1 MMRIGACIG
10 TVILLSFTAFGQ
22 STEKPPAFEIAD
34 VHSSAETLQPQ
45 MSGGTPRD
53 GRFEIRTATMVD
65 LIRTAYGVTA
75 EKVTGGPNWL
85 ASDRFDVIAKV
96 APGVTAEQAR
106 LMLRTLLADRFG
118 LKLHND
124 TKPLPVFV
132 LSLGKGKHKL
142 KESDGT
148 KNGCQGQPQQA
159 QPGVVPQQ
167 VVNCYNLTSAQIAEN
182 LRMMA
187 NAYLD
192 KTVIDETKLEGK
204 WDFELKWTGRGQL
217 AAAGADGISVFDAV
231 DKQLG
236 LKLEP
241 QQVASAVLTIDS
253 VNRKPT
259 DNLPGVAEAL
269 PPEKPEFEAADIKP
283 VEPGSPQGVGIR
295 YSLGG
300 RIDAIGSIRDFIV
313 MSMQLPPNLA
323 ADLIVGGPKSI
334 ETDRYQILAKTPST
348 GIGAPDRSGG
358 REIAPPIGVALM
370 MLRALL
376 EDRFKLK
383 THQEERQSTV
393 YAILPPKGDLKMKKA
408 DPSERA
414 GCSADQASI
423 PKTPGATMAYT
434 CVNTTMK
441 ELAKNIQQWAPAYF
455 DHPAVDASGLEG
467 GWNFT
472 LAWTGRGVLEGG
484 GGNRGGDGAP
494 AGGGGGAALDPTGG
508 LSVFQAIER
517 QLGLK
522 VEKGTHA
529 LTVTVID
536 HIEPK
541 PTEQ

>member
-1 MMRIGACIG
+1 MNMKRTISCIG
-10 TVILLSFTAFGQ
+10 TVVLLSFTAFGQ
-22 STEKPPAFEIAD
+22 STEKPPAFEMAVVQDSAD
-34 VHSSAETLQPQ
+34 TLQPQ
-45 MSGGTPRD
+45 MSGGTPRN
-53 GRFEIRTATMVD
+53 GRFEIRTATMTD
-65 LIRTAYGVTA
+65 LIRLAYGVTE

-85 ASDRFDVIAKV
+85 ATDRFDVTAKV
-96 APGVTAEQAR
+96 PADVTTEQAR
-106 LMLRTLLADRFG
+106 LMLRPLLADRFG

-132 LSLGKGKHKL
+132 LSLGRGQHKL
-142 KESDGT
+142 KQSDGT
-148 KNGCQGQPQQA
+148 RNGCQGQPQQP
-159 QPGVVPQQ
+159 QPGVVPLQ
-167 VVNCYNLTSAQIAEN
+167 VVNCYNLTSAEIAEN

-192 KTVIDETKLEGK
+192 KTVVDQTKLEGK
-204 WDFELKWTGRGQL
+204 WDFELRWTGRAQL

-236 LKLEP
+236 LKLES
-241 QQVASAVLTIDS
+241 QQVATAVVTIDS
-253 VNRKPT
+253 INRRPT
-259 DNLPGVAEAL
+259 DNLPAAVAAL

-295 YSLGG
+295 YSPGG
-300 RIDAIGSIRDFIV
+300 RIDAVGSIRDFIGL
-313 MSMQLPPNLA
+313 SMQLPPNLVA
-323 ADLIVGGPKSI
+323 SLIVGGPKFI

-358 REIAPPIGVALM
+358 REIAPPIGIALM
-370 MLRALL
+370 MLHALL

-383 THQEERQSTV
+383 THQEERQATV
-393 YAILPPKGDLKMKKA
+393 YAILPPKGELKMTKA

-414 GCSADQASI
+414 GCRADREAV
-423 PKTPGATMAYT
+423 PATPGATAAYT

-455 DHPAVDASGLEG
+455 DHPGVDASGLEG

-472 LAWTGRGVLEGG
+472 VAWTGRNVLEGG
-484 GGNRGGDGAP
+484 GGRGTTPAP
-494 AGGGGGAALDPTGG
+494 AGDGGAALEPTGG
-508 LSVFQAIER
+508 LNVFQAIER

-536 HIEPK
+536 HVEQK
-541 PTEQ
+541 PTN

>member
-1 MMRIGACIG
+1 MNMMRISACIG
-10 TVILLSFTAFGQ
+10 TVMLLSFTAFGQ
-22 STEKPPAFEIAD
+22 STEKPAAFEMAVVQTSAD
-34 VHSSAETLQPQ
+34 TLQPQ
-45 MSGGTPRD
+45 MSGGTPRN

-65 LIRTAYGVTA
+65 LIRTAYGVTD
-75 EKVTGGPNWL
+75 EKITGGPNWL
-85 ASDRFDVIAKV
+85 ASDRFDVIAK
-96 APGVTAEQAR
+96 APPDVTTEQAR

-132 LSLGKGKHKL
+132 LSLGRGTHKL
-142 KESDGT
+142 KQSDGSR
-148 KNGCQGQPQQA
+148 NGCQGQPQQP
-159 QPGVVPQQ
+159 QPGVVPLQ
-167 VVNCYNLTSAQIAEN
+167 VVNCYNLSSAEIAEN

-204 WDFELKWTGRGQL
+204 WDFELKWTGRAQL

-241 QQVASAVLTIDS
+241 QQVATAVLTIDG

-259 DNLPGVAEAL
+259 DNLPAVVQAL

-295 YSLGG
+295 YSPGG
-300 RIDAIGSIRDFIV
+300 RIDAVGSIRDFIGL
-313 MSMQLPPNLA
+313 SMQLPPNLVSA
-323 ADLIVGGPKSI
+323 LIVGGPKFI

-358 REIAPPIGVALM
+358 REIAPPIGIALM

-383 THQEERQSTV
+383 THQEERPSTA
-393 YAILPPKGDLKMKKA
+393 YAILPPKGELKMTKA

-414 GCSADQASI
+414 ACRVDRDAV

-455 DHPAVDASGLEG
+455 DYPAVDATGLAG

-472 LAWTGRGVLEGG
+472 VAWTGRGVLEGG
-484 GGNRGGDGAP
+484 GGRGVAPAPATGDGA
-494 AGGGGGAALDPTGG
+494 ALEPTGG
-508 LSVFQAIER
+508 LNVFQAIER

-529 LTVTVID
+529 VAVTVID
-536 HIEPK
+536 HVEQK
-541 PTEQ
+541 PTD